1 MGAPFLVVIC
11 CHLCSLLKLARNN
24 LFHTKT
30 MSPLAVTY
38 NDKSVLENMHV
49 ASAFQVMVK
58 EKLGY
63 LGWWGWVSPESSCVV
78 LCVSQFNP
86 IHVDEDLKTR

>member
-1 MGAPFLVVIC
+1 MSGSA
-11 CHLCSLLKLARNN
+11 LKLARNN

-49 ASAFQVMVK
+49 ASHGQGDTGISGISGMV
-58 EKLGY
+58 ELGF
-63 LGWWGWVSPESSCVV
+63 S
-78 LCVSQFNP
+78 
-86 IHVDEDLKTR
+86 

>member
-1 MGAPFLVVIC
+1 MESRC
-11 CHLCSLLKLARNN
+11 CSPARFTMWGIAGGSERSLSSELLPRNN

-49 ASAFQVMVK
+49 SEAFRVMLKDTLCLSA
-58 EKLGY
+58 
-63 LGWWGWVSPESSCVV
+63 
-78 LCVSQFNP
+78 
-86 IHVDEDLKTR
+86 

>member
-1 MGAPFLVVIC
+1 MPD
-11 CHLCSLLKLARNN
+11 LARNN

-38 NDKSVLENMHV
+38 NDKNVLENMHV

-58 EKLGY
+58 ETLG
-63 LGWWGWVSPESSCVV
+63 
-78 LCVSQFNP
+78 
-86 IHVDEDLKTR
+86 